1 MADPTREQNI
11 TPIDFDSLPTLDE
24 AVPTEPHDPDH
35 INPKVAADIRYW
47 AHQFH
52 VSGQVLHEAI
62 RVHGTS
68 VAKVRTALEHH
79 HVSLNRTNTAT

>member
-47 AHQFH
+47 AHQFN
-52 VSGQVLHEAI
+52 VSAPRSPRCVL
-62 RVHGTS
+62 RW
-68 VAKVRTALEHH
+68 
-79 HVSLNRTNTAT
+79 NTTMSA